1 MAGSRRA
8 RRAPCR
14 NPQEV
19 REIRSHR
26 FLLIGFRST
35 APLIFIALWT
45 AAVVAG
51 IVAVRGLTWPYD
63 VDGLRDIA
71 IAQAIRDGRSPL
83 ADPLYQGHA
92 AWYSPLVP
100 AIVALVAAVTGGN
113 VPVTH
118 VQAGAWLNALAPIAF
133 FFCARVLVGVWPAL
147 AATCA
152 FLFLPG
158 RPPAWASATYSP
170 WLFPA
175 LFAQALLYAGLA
187 FWTTTLDRAKP
198 YRLVLSGLILA
209 LTFLAHSGAAALL
222 GGIMMITAWSA
233 GGFRPTPVRRLT
245 ALVVP
250 PLVAIAVSLPFLLP
264 LALQYGLR
272 VVNRVPGTWIHEATQ
287 PEAIVAGL
295 SRPGAWLH
303 LALVALGLWWIA
315 NRVRA
320 TPKIVLTAWP
330 VVAAFLY
337 GYSVLAQRFEWPAI
351 VPAYHFYFMLRG
363 WKWVVF
369 GCGLIAVVDVVV
381 RRWNARG
388 RHPIPAEAAYAGI
401 VILLAA
407 GVYPRYLGREA
418 FKNARTLSQ
427 QLAVDEERGLHGWMR
442 EHTDPTSVFLASDN
456 DALTLVGPAGRSV
469 VCVASSFSNPYVDH
483 MVRATARDR
492 MFHALVDGDGE
503 AFDRLR
509 REFGVTHV
517 LARDRQV
524 DSLRLHPEL
533 VREAFSAGSVTVFEV
548 R

>member
-1 MAGSRRA
+1 M
-8 RRAPCR
+8 
-14 NPQEV
+14 
-19 REIRSHR
+19 
-26 FLLIGFRST
+26 
-35 APLIFIALWT
+35 
-45 AAVVAG
+45 
-51 IVAVRGLTWPYD
+51 
-63 VDGLRDIA
+63 
-71 IAQAIRDGRSPL
+71 
-83 ADPLYQGHA
+83 
-92 AWYSPLVP
+92 
-100 AIVALVAAVTGGN
+100 
-113 VPVTH
+113 
-118 VQAGAWLNALAPIAF
+118 
-133 FFCARVLVGVWPAL
+133 
-147 AATCA
+147 
-152 FLFLPG
+152 
-158 RPPAWASATYSP
+158 
-170 WLFPA
+170 
-175 LFAQALLYAGLA
+175 
-187 FWTTTLDRAKP
+187 
-198 YRLVLSGLILA
+198 
-209 LTFLAHSGAAALL
+209 
-222 GGIMMITAWSA
+222 
-233 GGFRPTPVRRLT
+233 RRLT

-407 GVYPRYLGREA
+407 AVYPRYLGREA

-427 QLAVDEERGLHGWMR
+427 QLAVDEERGVHGWMR

-503 AFDRLR
+503 AFDAIATRVR
-509 REFGVTHV
+509 RHPRSG
-517 LARDRQV
+517 AR
-524 DSLRLHPEL
+524 
-533 VREAFSAGSVTVFEV
+533 SAGGQLASASRARTRGFLGGFRHRVRGAMRRPSAPIAVVRCGAGAVETRVGSEAGPTSV
-548 R
+548 RP